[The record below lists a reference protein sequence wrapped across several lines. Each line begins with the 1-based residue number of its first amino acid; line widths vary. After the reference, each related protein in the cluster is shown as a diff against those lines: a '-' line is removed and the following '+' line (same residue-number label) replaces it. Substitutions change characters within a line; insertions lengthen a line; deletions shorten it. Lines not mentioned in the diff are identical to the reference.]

1 MFNNV
6 CSVEDHNNVVTTVEP
21 EQHAHGSGMD
31 DDGDA
36 IHCTL
41 HAVHCTYLSVGTEQ
55 IRL

>member
-41 HAVHCTYLSVGTEQ
+41 HAAHCTHLSVGTEQ